1 MVRRTADMLNYF
13 LLRLVGPKMGELKV
27 WYNLI
32 NRNSITFAVDICNW
46 DIYVSFCNFTRWV
59 SISYQ
64 TWTKDWK
71 QSDVLIFLI
80 FFNLGFII
88 WGDNVNWSP
97 FWMFQVFKP
106 FVRVNGVLL
115 VPPTSLTPQFLLTL
129 IPFTYSFVWLRQK
142 ISQSSILSLKS
153 WFLILLT
160 YTLTL
165 VNKTPSARQ
174 LPQTKDPTLQIYSN
188 NQRGCS
194 SK

>member
-1 MVRRTADMLNYF
+1 MFHFVILPDECQSVTRLELRTESKVMYLNI
-13 LLRLVGPKMGELKV
+13 L
-27 WYNLI
+27 
-32 NRNSITFAVDICNW
+32 
-46 DIYVSFCNFTRWV
+46 
-59 SISYQ
+59 
-64 TWTKDWK
+64 
-71 QSDVLIFLI
+71 
-80 FFNLGFII
+80 NLGFII

-106 FVRVNGVLL
+106 FVRVNGILL

-129 IPFTYSFVWLRQK
+129 IPFNYSFVWLRQK
-142 ISQSSILSLKS
+142 ISQSSILSLIS